1 MGKSKDLATGAAY
14 QDQTESDTRYV
25 NAAGDTMTGHLGV
38 GGDAVPS
45 ASNYNNA
52 VIHARQAGSSSV
64 GSQLRLTTGATG
76 HAAGDGSFI
85 SQWADSG
92 LYITN
97 QEAAHIAFSTG
108 GSERVRIDSAGHMT
122 MPHQPAFRAYLST
135 EWTTTGAYVSSGW
148 TETYDRN
155 NDFNQGTFTAPVAG
169 VYHFTVNWDANASQ
183 STLHMYHNG
192 NYTYRRE
199 PTGRTDDNWE
209 SYTYSLDVKM
219 AANDY
224 VKLYLQAGSGNNPI
238 HMGGGYWGNFCGH
251 LIG

>member
-1 MGKSKDLATGAAY
+1 MGKSKDLATGNSAAY
-14 QDQTESDTRYV
+14 VETG
-25 NAAGDTMTGHLGV
+25 GDTMTGALNINAENTKISHSTNHLILHDTSETDTG
-38 GGDAVPS
+38 
-45 ASNYNNA
+45 SNWWYMY
-52 VIHARQAGSSSV
+52 R
-64 GSQLRLTTGATG
+64 TTGDG
-76 HAAGDGSFI
+76 KLRFYRGSDKLIIDGSGAV
-85 SQWADSG
+85 S
-92 LYITN
+92 
-97 QEAAHIAFSTG
+97 
-108 GSERVRIDSAGHMT
+108 

-148 TETYDRN
+148 TENYDRN

-183 STLHMYHNG
+183 SQLHLYHNS

-209 SYTYSLDVKM
+209 SYGYSVDVKM

-224 VKLYLQAGSGNNPI
+224 VKLYLETGSGGNPI
-238 HMGGGYWGNFCGH
+238 HMGGGYWGNFQGH